1 MDRHNGLLDIVWAI
15 VLIQGGITV
24 LSLIE
29 ALVLN
34 AFQGGVLLPVVIIT
48 GAGAVLA
55 FVGARGL
62 RRRRRWARRLT
73 MVAES
78 LVLVV
83 GGINLGLAAILNQQ
97 AGLMPV
103 LTTILAPAV
112 VLALLRKTRDWFPNK
127 LAAEVVP

>member
-1 MDRHNGLLDIVWAI
+1 MDRHRELIDIVWAI

-29 ALVLN
+29 ALLFN

-48 GAGAVLA
+48 GAGSVLA
-55 FVGARGL
+55 FAGARGL
-62 RRRRRWARRLT
+62 RRGRRWARRLT

-112 VLALLRKTRDWFPNK
+112 VLALLRKTRDWFPKK
-127 LAAEVVP
+127 LAAEVVT

>member
-1 MDRHNGLLDIVWAI
+1 MDRHNGLIDIVWAI
-15 VLIQGGITV
+15 VLIQGGITI

-83 GGINLGLAAILNQQ
+83 GGINLGLAMILNQQ

-112 VLALLRKTRDWFPNK
+112 VLALLRKTRDRFPKK
-127 LAAEVVP
+127 LAEVVT

>member
-1 MDRHNGLLDIVWAI
+1 MDRHRELIDIVWAI

-29 ALVLN
+29 ALLFN
-34 AFQGGVLLPVVIIT
+34 AFQGGALLPVVIIT
-48 GAGAVLA
+48 GAGSVLA
-55 FVGARGL
+55 FAGARGL

-112 VLALLRKTRDWFPNK
+112 VLALLRKTRDWFPKK